1 MRGILTGVF
10 CFALCASAAFA
21 DESAMT
27 ARFGNTTV
35 AKNKNGTE
43 SHIYFN
49 ADHTF
54 TGKVIRPAIA
64 MKGTWKVD
72 GDNVCMIYTPPP
84 FGVTNPQCKKL
95 DARQVGDTWTDG
107 LWTVTIVAG
116 IK

>member
-1 MRGILTGVF
+1 MRSILVAA
-10 CFALCASAAFA
+10 CVLALSATAASA

-27 ARFGNTTV
+27 SRFGNTTI

-54 TGKVIRPAIA
+54 TGKVLRPAVA
-64 MKGTWKVD
+64 LKGTWKVE

-95 DARQVGDTWTDG
+95 DAHQVGDTWTDG
-107 LWTVTIVAG
+107 LWKVTIVAG